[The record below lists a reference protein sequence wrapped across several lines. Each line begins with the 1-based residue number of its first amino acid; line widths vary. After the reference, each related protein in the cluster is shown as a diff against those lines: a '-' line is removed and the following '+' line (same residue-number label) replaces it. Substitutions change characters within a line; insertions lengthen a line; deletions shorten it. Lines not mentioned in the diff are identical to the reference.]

1 MADKPSILE
10 QLHPNPKLEKLRNEE
25 LRLKTKM
32 DEAEVKVH
40 QSDHKVTLKEN
51 RIETKS
57 KESRAARTH
66 RLCVRAGHL
75 ESLIPETKELTD
87 DQFMKFCDAL
97 LSFPG
102 IRTHIEKTLFELRLT
117 EVE

>member
-1 MADKPSILE
+1 MANKPSVLA
-10 QLHPNPKLEKLRNEE
+10 QLHPNPKLEKYRNEV
-25 LRLKTKM
+25 LKWKTKVE
-32 DEAEVKVH
+32 EAEVKVE
-40 QSDHKVTLKEN
+40 QSEHSLTLEEN

-102 IRTHIEKTLFELRLT
+102 IRAHIKRTLFELKLM
-117 EVE
+117 EEE

>member
-1 MADKPSILE
+1 MADKPSIMA
-10 QLHPNPKLEKLRNEE
+10 QLHPDPKLEKLRNET
-25 LRLKTKM
+25 LKWKTKM
-32 DEAEVKVH
+32 EEAEVKVE
-40 QSDHKVTLKEN
+40 QSEHSLTLEEN

-66 RLCVRAGHL
+66 RLCVRAGHI

-102 IRTHIEKTLFELRLT
+102 IRAHIKETLFELMLT
-117 EVE
+117 EEE

>member
-1 MADKPSILE
+1 MANKPSIMA
-10 QLHPNPKLEKLRNEE
+10 QLHPNPKLEKYRNEV
-25 LRLKTKM
+25 LKWKTKVE
-32 DEAEVKVH
+32 EAEVKVE
-40 QSDHKVTLKEN
+40 QSEHSLTLEEN

-102 IRTHIEKTLFELRLT
+102 IRTHIEETLFELRLT
-117 EVE
+117 EVD